1 MEGGVESHQDLDAG
15 VQGVEPFLLK
25 FGRCVL
31 KAEGK
36 LAIYVC
42 QSNLL
47 GGFSSSKKYCFRSGF
62 CDCHLYL
69 ISWKFHLWRE
79 FSDYGRTLG

>member
-36 LAIYVC
+36 LATYVC
-42 QSNLL
+42 
-47 GGFSSSKKYCFRSGF
+47 
-62 CDCHLYL
+62 
-69 ISWKFHLWRE
+69 
-79 FSDYGRTLG
+79 